1 MDNNT
6 LGQLDNFFDKMLL
19 IKGTVSQKEENSYG
33 HFEKCCTKMSSF
45 ESRISTPDTNGCKLR
60 DVSGIRSTPEQF
72 LEKSHIADDQ
82 VYF

>member
-45 ESRISTPDTNGCKLR
+45 ESRISTPDTNGCK
-60 DVSGIRSTPEQF
+60 SGIRSTPEQF

>member
-45 ESRISTPDTNGCKLR
+45 ESRISTPDTNGCKLG